1 MVTQRYEIRLDSE
14 RRKKLEHL
22 VSEHRA
28 STAEVMRRALDSL
41 YEDWLQKRRAEAARR
56 LIAME
61 LPDDVPDP
69 EELSRQLDE
78 AHDPGI
84 P

>member
-1 MVTQRYEIRLDSE
+1 MVSERYEIRLDSE
-14 RRKKLEHL
+14 RRKKLDQL

-28 STAEVMRRALDSL
+28 PAAEVMRRALDSL
-41 YEDWLQKRRAEAARR
+41 YEEWLQKRRHEAAQR

-61 LPDDVPDP
+61 LPDDVPEP
-69 EELSRQLDE
+69 QELSRQLDE

-84 P
+84 H